1 VIFSEDKLRSV
12 RMSARGKGTNRGA
25 CSLSRPRADGIVGAR
40 EAPEGNC
47 LSRVPLSQDEER
59 IATLSTPWGD
69 AAALRERRLYPGAGT
84 PAEEVARNQRER
96 LFAAAVTVA
105 ARKGFEA
112 MTVADLLEMSGV
124 SRSAF
129 YVHFANKT
137 ECLIAAATELVDP
150 ALAALAPPTRGP
162 ELEPQAVFES
172 FFSLIAAQPAAAKVA
187 FVELHAA
194 GSAGEELADRAF
206 QALAGRVTELN
217 CANGAEP
224 FPPDLAIALIG
235 GVRKLIHSRL
245 ARGELTELVAQAPQI
260 WEWIQSVEPPPGA
273 LAVPRR
279 QRPPV
284 GGFQGYT
291 PAERIARAVASLVA
305 EKGYGAMSTDDIAM
319 RAKIS
324 LSTFYENFA
333 NRHDALLGTLEMS
346 GAQITALAVP
356 AARRAD
362 GWRAGVRAH
371 YEAICHYFAA
381 EPALAEL
388 VLVGVYGAGED
399 ALRRRDR
406 VIESLAAMLA
416 PGFGENPSAPAISA
430 TAAADTA
437 YSLMREHVRA
447 HGAATISAVVPL
459 ATYVTLVA
467 FIGPEQALAVANGEE
482 SS

>member
-1 VIFSEDKLRSV
+1 
-12 RMSARGKGTNRGA
+12 M
-25 CSLSRPRADGIVGAR
+25 GAR
-40 EAPEGNC
+40 EAPQGKLWN
-47 LSRVPLSQDEER
+47 RVPLSQDEER
-59 IATLSTPWGD
+59 STTLSTPWGD

-105 ARKGFEA
+105 ATKGFEA
-112 MTVADLLEMSGV
+112 MTVADLLELSGV

-129 YVHFANKT
+129 YVHFANKA
-137 ECLIAAATELVDP
+137 ECLVAAASELVDP
-150 ALAALAPPTRGP
+150 AISALAPREGDP
-162 ELEPQAVFES
+162 ELEPRRAFDA
-172 FFSLIAAQPAAAKVA
+172 FFSLVATQPAAAKVA

-194 GSAGEELADRAF
+194 GEAGEELADRAF
-206 QALAGRVTELN
+206 RALADKVTELGEVGPGQQ
-217 CANGAEP
+217 ASPE
-224 FPPDLAIALIG
+224 LTMALIG

-245 ARGELTELVAQAPQI
+245 AGGESAELEAEAPQI
-260 WEWIQSVEPPPGA
+260 WEWIESVVPPPEP
-273 LAVPRR
+273 LLVPRR

-284 GGFQGYT
+284 GGFPGYT

-305 EKGYGAMSTDDIAM
+305 EKGYGEMSTDDIAA

-333 NRHDALLGTLEMS
+333 NRRDAFLGTLEMS
-346 GAQITALAVP
+346 GAQVTALAVP
-356 AARRAD
+356 AARRA
-362 GWRAGVRAH
+362 GSWRAGVRAL
-371 YEAICHYFAA
+371 YEAMCHYLAA

-388 VLVGVYGAGED
+388 ALVGVYGAGED

-406 VIESLAAMLA
+406 VIEQLASMLS
-416 PGFGENPSAPAISA
+416 PGFGENPAAPAISA
-430 TAAADTA
+430 EAAAATA

-447 HGAATISAVVPL
+447 HGPATISAVVPL

-482 SS
+482 SG

>member
-1 VIFSEDKLRSV
+1 LGQGDVWGVLILESQ
-12 RMSARGKGTNRGA
+12 RGGWN
-25 CSLSRPRADGIVGAR
+25 SGAR
-40 EAPEGNC
+40 EAPQGDLE
-47 LSRVPLSQDEER
+47 RVPLSQDEER
-59 IATLSTPWGD
+59 TATLSTPWGD

-105 ARKGFEA
+105 AKKGFEA

-137 ECLIAAATELVDP
+137 ECLLAAATELVNP
-150 ALAALAPPTRGP
+150 VIAALAPQERTP
-162 ELEPQAVFES
+162 ELEPERAFED
-172 FFSLIAAQPAAAKVA
+172 FFALIAAQPAAAKVA
-187 FVELHAA
+187 FVELHAT
-194 GSAGEELADRAF
+194 GEAGEELADRAF
-206 QALAGRVTELN
+206 QALAETVKAL
-217 CANGAEP
+217 NGADGAQQTS
-224 FPPDLAIALIG
+224 PDLATALIG

-245 ARGELTELVAQAPQI
+245 ARGEAAELEAQATQI
-260 WEWIQSVEPPPGA
+260 WEWIQSVEPPPGE
-273 LAVPRR
+273 LVVPRR
-279 QRPPV
+279 LRPAG

-305 EKGYGAMSTDDIAM
+305 EKGYGAMSTDDIAA

-324 LSTFYENFA
+324 LSTFYENFTD
-333 NRHDALLGTLEMS
+333 RHDALLGALEMS

-356 AARRAD
+356 AARRAGD
-362 GWRAGVRAH
+362 WRAGVRAL

-381 EPALAEL
+381 EPAMAEL
-388 VLVGVYGAGED
+388 ALVGVYGAGKD

-416 PGFGENPSAPAISA
+416 PGFSENPSAPAVSA
-430 TAAADTA
+430 ETAAATV
-437 YSLMREHVRA
+437 YSLMREQVRSY
-447 HGAATISAVVPL
+447 GAETIAAVVPL
-459 ATYVTLVA
+459 ATYVTLVG

-482 SS
+482 SP

>member
-1 VIFSEDKLRSV
+1 
-12 RMSARGKGTNRGA
+12 
-25 CSLSRPRADGIVGAR
+25 
-40 EAPEGNC
+40 
-47 LSRVPLSQDEER
+47 VPLSQDEDR
-59 IATLSTPWGD
+59 SATLSTPWGD

-105 ARKGFEA
+105 ATKGFEA
-112 MTVADLLEMSGV
+112 MTVADLLELSGV

-129 YVHFANKT
+129 YVHFANKS
-137 ECLIAAATELVDP
+137 ECLVAAASELVEP
-150 ALAALAPPTRGP
+150 ALAALAPRNRDP
-162 ELEPQAVFES
+162 ELEPRRGFEA
-172 FFSLIAAQPAAAKVA
+172 FFSLLSAQPAAAKVA

-194 GSAGEELADRAF
+194 GEAGEALADRAF
-206 QALAGRVTELN
+206 QALAAKVTELN
-217 CANGAEP
+217 NADGAKRA
-224 FPPDLAIALIG
+224 PPSDLAAALIG

-245 ARGELTELVAQAPQI
+245 ARGDLAELEAQAPQI
-260 WEWIQSVEPPPGA
+260 WDWIESVEPPPGA
-273 LAVPRR
+273 LLIPRR
-279 QRPPV
+279 QRAPA
-284 GGFQGYT
+284 GGFEGYT

-305 EKGYGAMSTDDIAM
+305 EKGYGEMSTDDIAT

-356 AARRAD
+356 AARRA
-362 GWRAGVRAH
+362 GSWRTGVRAL

-381 EPALAEL
+381 EPALAKL
-388 VLVGVYGAGED
+388 ALVGIYGAGED

-406 VIESLAAMLA
+406 VIEQLAAMLA

-430 TAAADTA
+430 EAAADTA
-437 YSLMREHVRA
+437 YSLMREQVRA
-447 HGAATISAVVPL
+447 NGPESISAVIPL
-459 ATYVTLVA
+459 ATYVTLVT

-482 SS
+482 G

>member
-1 VIFSEDKLRSV
+1 
-12 RMSARGKGTNRGA
+12 
-25 CSLSRPRADGIVGAR
+25 
-40 EAPEGNC
+40 
-47 LSRVPLSQDEER
+47 VPLSQDEER
-59 IATLSTPWGD
+59 SATLSTPWGD
-69 AAALRERRLYPGAGT
+69 AAALRERRLYPGTGT

-96 LFAAAVTVA
+96 LYAAAVTVA
-105 ARKGFEA
+105 AQKGFEA

-137 ECLIAAATELVDP
+137 ECLIAAASELLEP
-150 ALAALAPPTRGP
+150 AIAALAPRDRPS
-162 ELEPQAVFES
+162 ELEPRRAFEA
-172 FFSLIAAQPAAAKVA
+172 FFSLISAQPAAAKVA
-187 FVELHAA
+187 FVELHAT
-194 GSAGEELADRAF
+194 GEAGEELADRAF
-206 QALAGRVTELN
+206 RTLAETVAELN
-217 CANGAEP
+217 EADGVKQTSH
-224 FPPDLAIALIG
+224 PDLAMALIG

-245 ARGELTELVAQAPQI
+245 ARGGLAEPDAQAARI
-260 WEWIQSVEPPPGA
+260 WEWIQSVEPPPGE
-273 LAVPRR
+273 LLVPRR
-279 QRPPV
+279 QRPAA

-305 EKGYGAMSTDDIAM
+305 EKGYGGMSTDDIAA

-324 LSTFYENFA
+324 LSTFYENFSDRR
-333 NRHDALLGTLEMS
+333 NALLGTLEMS

-356 AARRAD
+356 AARRA
-362 GWRAGVRAH
+362 GSWRTGVRAL

-388 VLVGVYGAGED
+388 ALVGVYGAGED

-430 TAAADTA
+430 EAAADTA
-437 YSLMREHVRA
+437 YALMREHVRA
-447 HGAATISAVVPL
+447 HGPETVSAVVPL

-467 FIGPEQALAVANGEE
+467 FVGPEQALAVANGEE
-482 SS
+482 SR

>member
-1 VIFSEDKLRSV
+1 
-12 RMSARGKGTNRGA
+12 M
-25 CSLSRPRADGIVGAR
+25 
-40 EAPEGNC
+40 
-47 LSRVPLSQDEER
+47 SQDQER
-59 IATLSTPWGD
+59 SATLSTPWGD

-84 PAEEVARNQRER
+84 PAEEVTRNQRER
-96 LFAAAVTVA
+96 LFAAAVAVA

-150 ALAALAPPTRGP
+150 AIAALVPQGRDP
-162 ELEPQAVFES
+162 ELEPRRAFEA
-172 FFSLIAAQPAAAKVA
+172 FISLIAAQPAASKVA

-194 GSAGEELADRAF
+194 GAPGEELADRAF
-206 QALAGRVTELN
+206 QALADKVAKLDAASLR
-217 CANGAEP
+217 P
-224 FPPDLAIALIG
+224 SSPPDLTIALIG

-245 ARGELTELVAQAPQI
+245 ARGKLAELEAQAPQI
-260 WEWIQSVEPPPGA
+260 WEWIERVEPPPGT
-273 LAVPRR
+273 LLTPRR
-279 QRPPV
+279 QRPAT

-305 EKGYGAMSTDDIAM
+305 EKGYGEMSTDDIAA

-333 NRHDALLGTLEMS
+333 NRRDALLGTLEMS

-356 AARRAD
+356 AARRT
-362 GWRAGVRAH
+362 GSWREGVRAL

-388 VLVGVYGAGED
+388 ALVGVYGAGD
-399 ALRRRDR
+399 KALRRRDR
-406 VIESLAAMLA
+406 VIEQLTAMLG

-430 TAAADTA
+430 EAATATA

-447 HGAATISAVVPL
+447 HGPENVSAVVPL

-467 FIGPEQALAVANGEE
+467 FIGPERALAIANGEE
-482 SS
+482 SD

>member
-1 VIFSEDKLRSV
+1 
-12 RMSARGKGTNRGA
+12 
-25 CSLSRPRADGIVGAR
+25 
-40 EAPEGNC
+40 
-47 LSRVPLSQDEER
+47 LSQDEER
-59 IATLSTPWGD
+59 SGPLSTPWGD

-105 ARKGFEA
+105 ATKGFEA

-137 ECLIAAATELVDP
+137 ECLIAAASELVDP
-150 ALAALAPPTRGP
+150 GIAMLARDRNPQ
-162 ELEPQAVFES
+162 LEPKEVFEA
-172 FFSLIAAQPAAAKVA
+172 FLSLISSQPAAAKVA

-194 GSAGEELADRAF
+194 GETGEALADRAF
-206 QALAGRVTELN
+206 QASVDKVAELN
-217 CANGAEP
+217 DAVGSGHSPE
-224 FPPDLAIALIG
+224 LAVALIA
-235 GVRKLIHSRL
+235 GVRKLIHSKL
-245 ARGELTELVAQAPQI
+245 ARGELAELEAQAPEI
-260 WEWIQSVEPPPGA
+260 WEWIESVEPPPGE
-273 LAVPRR
+273 LLIPRR
-279 QRPPV
+279 QRPAT
-284 GGFQGYT
+284 GGFPGYT

-305 EKGYGAMSTDDIAM
+305 EKGYGEMSTDDVAT

-356 AARRAD
+356 AARRA
-362 GWRAGVRAH
+362 GSWRAGVRAF
-371 YEAICHYFAA
+371 YEATCQYLAA

-388 VLVGVYGAGED
+388 ALVGVYGAGKD

-416 PGFGENPSAPAISA
+416 PGFNENPSAPAISA
-430 TAAADTA
+430 EAAAHTA
-437 YSLMREHVRA
+437 YALMREQVRA
-447 HGAATISAVVPL
+447 HGAATVSAVVPL

-467 FIGPEQALAVANGEE
+467 FIGPERALAVANGEE
-482 SS
+482 SG

>member
-1 VIFSEDKLRSV
+1 VDEWNDG
-12 RMSARGKGTNRGA
+12 RG
-25 CSLSRPRADGIVGAR
+25 RAPQGL
-40 EAPEGNC
+40 GN
-47 LSRVPLSQDEER
+47 RVPLSQDEER
-59 IATLSTPWGD
+59 STTLTTPWGD

-105 ARKGFEA
+105 ASKGFEA

-137 ECLIAAATELVDP
+137 ECLIAAASELVNP
-150 ALAALAPPTRGP
+150 ALAALAPREPDRQ
-162 ELEPQAVFES
+162 LEPKRAFEA
-172 FFSLIAAQPAAAKVA
+172 FFSLISAQPAAAKVA

-194 GSAGEELADRAF
+194 GEAGEALADRAF
-206 QALAGRVTELN
+206 RTLADRVTELN
-217 CANGAEP
+217 ARAGRRQAS
-224 FPPDLAIALIG
+224 PPDLAIALIG

-245 ARGELTELVAQAPQI
+245 VRGELAELEAQASQI
-260 WEWIQSVEPPPGA
+260 WEWVERVELPPEE
-273 LAVPRR
+273 LMVPRR
-279 QRPPV
+279 QRPGI

-305 EKGYGAMSTDDIAM
+305 EKGYGETSTDDIAA

-324 LSTFYENFA
+324 LSTFYENFG

-356 AARRAD
+356 AARRA
-362 GWRAGVRAH
+362 GNWRAGVRAL

-388 VLVGVYGAGED
+388 ALVGVYGAGED

-406 VIESLAAMLA
+406 VLAQLASMLA
-416 PGFGENPSAPAISA
+416 PGFGENLSAPAISA
-430 TAAADTA
+430 EAAAATTYA
-437 YSLMREHVRA
+437 LMREHVRA
-447 HGAATISAVVPL
+447 YGPETISAVVPM

-467 FIGPEQALAVANGEE
+467 FIGPEQALAVANDEE
-482 SS
+482 SG